1 MKNQPEEDPVY
12 KFIHLDGLA
21 RRHEDLLVKGQK
33 LEVPAKSGEKIIID
47 QYEHKNGVVHMEV
60 MEKDRGK
67 ISRTSF
73 KLERKYVG
81 VDARCMT
88 GFKEMLTINHTLL
101 DDKSNRVTSHNTRLD
116 FTKGKII
123 EEDISDITEAENKES
138 EYLRDYFSELE
149 RKGEKKKTDTSFF
162 SNIFKKKN
170 LQKDEL
176 EYKENFEKILH
187 MANRYKSRL
196 DRGQHIEF
204 NLSSGKTVVI
214 NKYRPDVHS
223 TEINVLEK
231 SSGKVSKID
240 YKMEKKFTGAP
251 SGFSDSCYSK
261 ALLTVN
267 HTLLNTRD
275 KSVQLKE
282 AQIDCL
288 GGYIKEVDTK
298 EIKKTDNRE
307 LYEKHADYMRGYM
320 AEITSYDK
328 EPPLLKK
335 LLGFKDKNKI
345 DEHVKSFEQVHEI
358 LNREKTEEA
367 FIEGKVI
374 NLSPD
379 KKLIIDAEYP
389 GMIPRSFHIIEK
401 YKKGF
406 KKTEYE
412 LERRYTGGNI
422 LGDASFMQLL
432 SVNTTLLDTRD
443 KILSFIDAKIDLEQK
458 LLVESHKEIIK
469 KSDVQDTYEHYAE
482 DLLGESKLFESAEP
496 VKKQS
501 FLSFL
506 DRFKKGRL

>member
-1 MKNQPEEDPVY
+1 VIVLKNQPEEDPVY

-21 RRHEDLLVKGQK
+21 RRHETLLVKGQK
-33 LEVPAKSGEKIIID
+33 LELPAKPGEKIIID
-47 QYEHKNGVVHMEV
+47 QYEHKDGVVHMEV
-60 MEKDRGK
+60 MEKNRGK

-101 DDKSNRVTSHNTRLD
+101 EDKSNRVTSHNTRLD

-123 EEDISDITEAENKES
+123 EEDISEIADTEKS
-138 EYLRDYFSELE
+138 EYLRDYFSDLE
-149 RKGEKKKTDTSFF
+149 RKEKNKKSDTSFF
-162 SNIFKKKN
+162 SKLFKKEEPCKEEE
-170 LQKDEL
+170 K
-176 EYKENFEKILH
+176 YKENFEKILH

-196 DRGQHIEF
+196 DSGQHIEF
-204 NLSSGKTVVI
+204 NLSPQTTVVI
-214 NKYRPDVHS
+214 NKYKPDVHS
-223 TEINVLEK
+223 TELNILEK
-231 SSGKVSKID
+231 SSGKISKID

-275 KSVQLKE
+275 KSVKLKE

-288 GGYIKEVDTK
+288 GGHIKEVDTK
-298 EIKKTDNRE
+298 EIKKSENRE
-307 LYEKHADYMRGYM
+307 LYEKHADYVRGYM

-335 LLGFKDKNKI
+335 LLSLKDKSRV
-345 DEHVKSFEQVHEI
+345 DEHVKNFEEI
-358 LNREKTEEA
+358 HAMLNREKIQEKSLERR
-367 FIEGKVI
+367 VI

-389 GMIPRSFHIIEK
+389 GMIPKSFHIIEK
-401 YKKGF
+401 HKKGF

-412 LERRYTGGNI
+412 LERRFTGGDI
-422 LGDASFMQLL
+422 LGDTSFMQLL
-432 SVNTTLLDTRD
+432 SVNTTLLDTKD
-443 KILSFIDAKIDLEQK
+443 KILSFVDTKIDLEQK

-469 KSDVQDTYEHYAE
+469 KSDDTYEHYAA
-482 DLLGESKLFESAEP
+482 DLLDESKLFEHVEP